1 LILSVASVVQ
11 EWAIKMARA
20 KAKRVDADMV
30 VQVRA
35 AWGLL
40 QKFLHQQH
48 LQQLLHK
55 FY

>member
-1 LILSVASVVQ
+1 VASVVQ
-11 EWAIKMARA
+11 EWVTKKV
-20 KAKRVDADMV
+20 KADADMV

-40 QKFLHQQH
+40 QKILHQQH
-48 LQQLLHK
+48 LQQLQHK